1 MIQKNQCLAI
11 DKLVKTK
18 GKVAEAAEVEVD
30 PAVKEVVLDQMDQWT
45 EMIERH
51 RLAVINSHV
60 ENKIVIE
67 AQVIMYPSCY

>member
-18 GKVAEAAEVEVD
+18 GKVAETVDVEVD
-30 PAVKEVVLDQMDQWT
+30 PVVKEVVLDQMDQWT

-51 RLAVINSHV
+51 RFDD
-60 ENKIVIE
+60 
-67 AQVIMYPSCY
+67 C

>member
-1 MIQKNQCLAI
+1 LSDEQEKGMIQKNQCLAI

-18 GKVAEAAEVEVD
+18 GKVAEAPEAEVD

-51 RLAVINSHV
+51 RYRILCCGLFI
-60 ENKIVIE
+60 
-67 AQVIMYPSCY
+67 SCPFAR

>member
-1 MIQKNQCLAI
+1 MIQEKAMIQKNQCLAI

-18 GKVAEAAEVEVD
+18 GKVAETVDVEVVD

-51 RLAVINSHV
+51 RSGLRFKGTAS
-60 ENKIVIE
+60 
-67 AQVIMYPSCY
+67 

>member
-1 MIQKNQCLAI
+1 VSDVQEKGMIQKNQCLAI

-18 GKVAEAAEVEVD
+18 GKVAEAPEAEVD

-51 RLAVINSHV
+51 RYRI
-60 ENKIVIE
+60 
-67 AQVIMYPSCY
+67 SCCGLFISCPFDR

>member
-1 MIQKNQCLAI
+1 MIQEKAMIQKNQCLAI

-18 GKVAEAAEVEVD
+18 GKVAETVDVEVVD

-51 RLAVINSHV
+51 RSGLSLKGTAS
-60 ENKIVIE
+60 
-67 AQVIMYPSCY
+67 